1 MQNNSWVFKN
11 VSPPPSAVG
20 VRARNGSLRRWL
32 TELEANNSL
41 FSEKKGNYAPYETA
55 RASAQQVLDLP
66 RAEVLGGHYRIEV
79 RKGIL
84 VPAPW
89 QDVYGFADLSDGE
102 LVAMFTSYAT
112 WYASIPQSW
121 SARIAAA
128 PDVDVFHAP
137 VFGVEGIPIL
147 RATAELRTGLK
158 APARV
163 PIFQ

>member
-11 VSPPPSAVG
+11 VSPPPSVAG
-20 VRARNGSLRRWL
+20 IRARNGSLRRWL
-32 TELEANNSL
+32 TELEADVLEIQSI
-41 FSEKKGNYAPYETA
+41 ETA
-55 RASAQQVLDLP
+55 RNSAQQVLDLP
-66 RAEVLGGHYRIEV
+66 RAEVLGGHYKIEV

-89 QDVYGFADLSDGE
+89 QDVYGFADLQDGE

-112 WYASIPQSW
+112 WYASIPRSW

-128 PDVDVFHAP
+128 PDADVFNAP

-147 RATAELRTGLK
+147 RATADLRTGLK

-163 PIFQ
+163 PIFITNSL